1 MVNGPVRKSLAGLFL
16 MRPFNVKYLLV
27 RAAACVVA
35 LVASKAFAHDPGLS
49 SANVEV
55 GSNAIKVVLTFNE
68 RDIANFTPQAHDLLE
83 RALLVQLDGATVK
96 PSESNAR
103 TDANHNVEFEFAFP
117 RQTSARNFTFR
128 SLLLRVLPFGHR
140 QAFTVRDANGRELSR
155 LLLSARE
162 DTAQVALQNDDSR
175 QSNQEGFLGFLFL
188 GIRHILTGYDHLL
201 FLFGL
206 LVMCRTGRT
215 AALLITSFTAAHS
228 LTLGL
233 STFGLV
239 NLPSR
244 FVEAAIAASILYI
257 GVENIFRREK
267 PIRGRALLTF
277 AFGLVHGLGF
287 ASVLREMGVAN
298 SGSAAV
304 IPLVAF
310 NSGVELG
317 QLSVAAIILPVAW
330 FLRRNDSFRR
340 VGVPALSLA
349 VALAG
354 GYWLLDRTVF

>member
-1 MVNGPVRKSLAGLFL
+1 MKN
-16 MRPFNVKYLLV
+16 LL
-27 RAAACVVA
+27 RYAAVWAVA
-35 LVASKAFAHDPGLS
+35 FVGSTTAWAHDPGLS
-49 SANVEV
+49 SANVEMSPDV
-55 GSNAIKVVLTFNE
+55 IRVVLTFNQ
-68 RDIANFTPQAHDLLE
+68 RDLANITAQTRQLLE
-83 RALLVQLDGATVK
+83 RAVLVQLDGVTIA
-96 PSESNAR
+96 PSQSTAAV
-103 TDANHNVEFEFAFP
+103 DANNNVEFQLAFP
-117 RQTSARNFTFR
+117 RPASSHDLVFQ
-128 SLLLRVLPFGHR
+128 SLLLKELPFGHR
-140 QAFTVRDANGRELSR
+140 QAFAIRDSNGQELSR

-162 DTAQVALQNDDSR
+162 DTARLALQNIDRNESKA
-175 QSNQEGFLGFLFL
+175 EGFFGFLLL
-188 GIRHILTGYDHLL
+188 GVRHILTGYDHLL

-206 LVMCRTGRT
+206 LVMCRTGRA
-215 AALLITSFTAAHS
+215 AALLITCFTAAHS
-228 LTLGL
+228 LTLAL

-244 FVEAAIAASILYI
+244 FVEAAIAASILYV
-257 GVENIFRREK
+257 GLENIIRREK

-298 SGSAAV
+298 SGLSAV

-340 VGVPALSLA
+340 VGVPAFSMA